1 MHNMQDLRLC
11 VVVVTE
17 ARVPTAALPP
27 CPVALA
33 SVPKA
38 NPTRNLLVFTFRPD
52 GMKGKELFAHMCK
65 LRNRAAPS
73 TGVDVSPRAGD
84 IEITDTQRSIIQP
97 TDTDL
102 LLGSIVRE
110 SALTGANRK
119 LPQRRLNAVGEINN
133 RCVVGNSEDRSRK
146 LEEAMM
152 LGKSLEMVSRCQ
164 QASKSN
170 KEGDE
175 MKEMHAKA
183 PAAIAKY
190 IAKGCDA
197 AKLTIPEL
205 EALARVE
212 LATPLKGKDKAEKV
226 AMFVAKVKEL
236 SWAPARSEWQQW
248 NGRAVK
254 RAGKA
259 GTVTGRGKDPQSVV
273 IRYDDG
279 GEEDVTF
286 EALAELMAAA
296 DAIPRGSLRQR
307 SN

>member
-1 MHNMQDLRLC
+1 
-11 VVVVTE
+11 
-17 ARVPTAALPP
+17 
-27 CPVALA
+27 
-33 SVPKA
+33 
-38 NPTRNLLVFTFRPD
+38 
-52 GMKGKELFAHMCK
+52 MCK

-73 TGVDVSPRAGD
+73 TGVAVSARAGD
-84 IEITDTQRSIIQP
+84 IEITDTQVSIIQP

-102 LLGSIVRE
+102 LLGSVVRE

-133 RCVVGNSEDRSRK
+133 RCVIGNSEDRSRK
-146 LEEAMM
+146 LDEAMI
-152 LGKSLEMVSRCQ
+152 LGKSLEAVSRCQ

-170 KEGDE
+170 KEGDAT
-175 MKEMHAKA
+175 KEMHAKA

-205 EALARVE
+205 EAVAHVE
-212 LATPLKGKDKAEKV
+212 LATLLKKGKDKAEKV
-226 AMFVAKVKEL
+226 AMLVAKVKEL

-259 GTVTGRGKDPQSVV
+259 GTVTGRGKDPQP
-273 IRYDDG
+273 
-279 GEEDVTF
+279 
-286 EALAELMAAA
+286 AAA
-296 DAIPRGSLRQR
+296 RCHSIR
-307 SN
+307 

>member
-1 MHNMQDLRLC
+1 
-11 VVVVTE
+11 
-17 ARVPTAALPP
+17 
-27 CPVALA
+27 
-33 SVPKA
+33 
-38 NPTRNLLVFTFRPD
+38 
-52 GMKGKELFAHMCK
+52 
-65 LRNRAAPS
+65 
-73 TGVDVSPRAGD
+73 
-84 IEITDTQRSIIQP
+84 
-97 TDTDL
+97 
-102 LLGSIVRE
+102 
-110 SALTGANRK
+110 
-119 LPQRRLNAVGEINN
+119 
-133 RCVVGNSEDRSRK
+133 
-146 LEEAMM
+146 
-152 LGKSLEMVSRCQ
+152 
-164 QASKSN
+164 
-170 KEGDE
+170 

-205 EALARVE
+205 EAVARVE